1 MFKKLVQYVMVGL
14 LAIAP
19 VGGLL
24 SAQTTKVAAASTPV
38 SLPTTPQIDASA
50 AIALDPATGQ
60 VLYEQNADQA
70 LPIASMTKMITAYIV
85 LAQIKQGKLTWE
97 QTVKPD
103 DLIYQLSQ
111 NKDLTN
117 VPLQADGQYTV
128 KALFQAMMVAS
139 ANDAAMMLANQV
151 AGSQKDF
158 VDLMRQKV
166 ADWGIQDAQLYSV
179 SGLNNEFLG
188 AEVYPGSPADAE
200 NE

>member
-1 MFKKLVQYVMVGL
+1 MVVLV
-14 LAIAP
+14 IAP

-38 SLPTTPQIDASA
+38 SLPTAPQIDASA

-103 DLIYQLSQ
+103 DLIYQLS
-111 NKDLTN
+111 
-117 VPLQADGQYTV
+117 
-128 KALFQAMMVAS
+128 
-139 ANDAAMMLANQV
+139 
-151 AGSQKDF
+151 
-158 VDLMRQKV
+158 
-166 ADWGIQDAQLYSV
+166 
-179 SGLNNEFLG
+179 
-188 AEVYPGSPADAE
+188 
-200 NE
+200 